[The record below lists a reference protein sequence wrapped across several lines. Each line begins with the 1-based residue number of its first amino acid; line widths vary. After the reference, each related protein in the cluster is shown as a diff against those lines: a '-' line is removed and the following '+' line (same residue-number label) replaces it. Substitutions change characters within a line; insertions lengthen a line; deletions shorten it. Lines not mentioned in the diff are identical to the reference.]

1 MIKPWIL
8 DLIKDAAEANDVDL
22 RTDYS
27 GRGMYGRR
35 CVGLTGNRQDV
46 NAAIAEVIKMAVQEL
61 FTETVDADG
70 EETTALYNKND
81 DVQQAIDILVGEQ
94 QQDSMG
100 FDIIVYWPDLQ
111 WPEEESEDEDDN

>member
-22 RTDYS
+22 RTNYS
-27 GRGMYGRR
+27 GRGMFGRR
-35 CVGLTGNRQDV
+35 CVGLTGNRRDV
-46 NAAIAEVIKMAVQEL
+46 NLVITEAIKMAVQEL